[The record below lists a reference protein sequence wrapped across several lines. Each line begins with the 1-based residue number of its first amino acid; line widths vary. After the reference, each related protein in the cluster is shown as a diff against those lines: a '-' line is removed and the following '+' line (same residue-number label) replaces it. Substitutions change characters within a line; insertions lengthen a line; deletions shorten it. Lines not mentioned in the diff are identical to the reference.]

1 MKRYIVL
8 ILKILG
14 ILVALVLVLLVSA
27 FLYINSSAGQ
37 QRLLGFATNLL
48 QEKLETKVQID
59 SVSVNF
65 GTMDVNLF
73 GLDVEDRQQR
83 PMLQTDRISV
93 SVDLKDLM
101 AHKVEVKSAN
111 IDGLRAKVYQ
121 PRDSAANFQ
130 FIIDAFKSDKQKP
143 KATDKPKSKNKLVL
157 DVSRLQL
164 RNIYV
169 EHHHTTKKYQ
179 MADTYSM
186 RLLTLKPKGGK
197 YAVTIDGL
205 RYTTDNHLPRKNA
218 NRPKRGFFDAGHLD
232 VKADLELLVNHYGK
246 DTVNISL
253 TRCVA
258 KDSVTGFNFSDIR
271 LDAGINKR
279 EANLRNV
286 AIKHLNT
293 TISFDSATVQLP
305 SKKEGR
311 KLEYRTSMITGSTI
325 LKDISRP
332 FAPVLSRFTIPLSF
346 KVVLSGTDSTM
357 HFRKVHVNTADQ
369 KLKID
374 AKGDITHLQEK
385 EKLFI
390 RFYVDKMNTNAVTA
404 KRIID
409 QFMVKKFMMRQL
421 NNLGAISF
429 KGSFDVLY
437 KMEKFR
443 GVLNTSHG
451 YLGVNLTL
459 NEKTKYLT
467 GHVSTKGFRL
477 GRVIEMKDI
486 DDVGFSANFTFDYS
500 KPRTAR
506 VRRLRGGKL
515 PIGQITVSNARALF
529 KKIKFSD
536 LSATIKSDGV
546 VAEGHIAQT
555 KKYADILCDFTFNNT
570 DSIHKMKIKPGLRL
584 KNMPWQKKMTDEER
598 AQKQEAKQ
606 KAKEEKL
613 KAKEAKLK
621 AKEEKR
627 IEKEA
632 EKEAKKAAKAAR
644 KAEKK
649 AAKEQRKADKEAA
662 KLAKKQLNS

>member
-1 MKRYIVL
+1 MKRYIYL
-8 ILKILG
+8 TLKILG
-14 ILVALVLVLLVSA
+14 VLVAIIIVLLMSV
-27 FLYINSSAGQ
+27 FFYINSNAGQ
-37 QRLLGFATNLL
+37 QRLLKFATNLL

-65 GTMDVNLF
+65 GTMDVNLY
-73 GLDVEDRQQR
+73 GIGIEDRQQR
-83 PMLQTDRISV
+83 PLLQTDRISV

-101 AHKVEVKSAN
+101 AHKVEVKSAD

-143 KATDKPKSKNKLVL
+143 KATDKPKSKNNLVL

-169 EHHHTTKKYQ
+169 EHHHATKKYQ

-186 RLLTLKPKGGK
+186 RLLTLKPKGSK
-197 YAVTIDGL
+197 YVVTIDGL

-232 VKADLELLVNHYGK
+232 VTADMELLVNHYGK

-258 KDSVTGFNFSDIR
+258 KDSVTGFYFSDIR

-293 TISFDSATVQLP
+293 MINFDSAIVQLP
-305 SKKEGR
+305 SKKQGR
-311 KLEYRTSMITGSTI
+311 KLEYQTSMITGRTI
-325 LKDISRP
+325 LKDIARP
-332 FAPVLSRFTIPLSF
+332 FAPVLGRFTIPLNF

-357 HFRKVHVNTADQ
+357 HFRQVHVNTADQ

-385 EKLFI
+385 EKLLIKFNVN
-390 RFYVDKMNTNAVTA
+390 RMNTNAVTA

-409 QFMVKKFMMRQL
+409 QFLVKKFMMRQL
-421 NNLGAISF
+421 NNLGAIGY

-437 KMEKFR
+437 RMEKFR
-443 GVLNTSHG
+443 GVLSTSKG

-459 NEKTKYLT
+459 NENTKYLT
-467 GHVSTKGFRL
+467 GSTSTKGFNL
-477 GRVIEMKDI
+477 GEVIEMKHI
-486 DDVGFSANFTFDYS
+486 TDVGFNANFTFDYS

-506 VRRLRGGKL
+506 VRKLRGGNL
-515 PIGQITVSNARALF
+515 PIGSVTVSNASASFR
-529 KKIKFSD
+529 KIKIND

-546 VAEGHIAQT
+546 VAQGHIAQT
-555 KKYADILCDFTFNNT
+555 KKYADIMCDFTFNNT

-584 KNMPWQKKMTDEER
+584 KNMPWQKK
-598 AQKQEAKQ
+598 
-606 KAKEEKL
+606 
-613 KAKEAKLK
+613 
-621 AKEEKR
+621 
-627 IEKEA
+627 
-632 EKEAKKAAKAAR
+632 R
-644 KAEKK
+644 KVEKK
-649 AAKEQRKADKEAA
+649 ASKEA
-662 KLAKKQLNS
+662 

>member
-1 MKRYIVL
+1 
-8 ILKILG
+8 
-14 ILVALVLVLLVSA
+14 
-27 FLYINSSAGQ
+27 
-37 QRLLGFATNLL
+37 
-48 QEKLETKVQID
+48 
-59 SVSVNF
+59 
-65 GTMDVNLF
+65 
-73 GLDVEDRQQR
+73 
-83 PMLQTDRISV
+83 V

-101 AHKVEVKSAN
+101 AHRVEVKSAN

-232 VKADLELLVNHYGK
+232 VTANMELLVNHYGK

-467 GHVSTKGFRL
+467 GQASTKGFRL
-477 GRVIEMKDI
+477 GHVVEMKDI

-662 KLAKKQLNS
+662 KLAKTQLKS